1 MASQSTHSLQQMES
15 LREQL
20 KAMSSAHNQLRDQV
34 KNLEKDKSVSKASLI
49 LLLSLLLILFPSLSL
64 FVPLSL
70 PSLLPLSP
78 PSLSSLPLN
87 LYLSTLLESMSVVNK
102 KNHPISQY

>member
-1 MASQSTHSLQQMES
+1 MESQSTHSLQQMES

-34 KNLEKDKSVSKASLI
+34 KNLEKDKSVSKANLI
-49 LLLSLLLILFPSLSL
+49 LLSLLLFPSLS
-64 FVPLSL
+64 VR
-70 PSLLPLSP
+70 
-78 PSLSSLPLN
+78 PSLSSLSRPSLSS
-87 LYLSTLLESMSVVNK
+87 LSTLLESMSAVNK